1 MIMEEKQVT
10 REDEI
15 REENKKIS
23 EIINRLFEEEKE
35 SKN

>member
-1 MIMEEKQVT
+1 MEEKQVT